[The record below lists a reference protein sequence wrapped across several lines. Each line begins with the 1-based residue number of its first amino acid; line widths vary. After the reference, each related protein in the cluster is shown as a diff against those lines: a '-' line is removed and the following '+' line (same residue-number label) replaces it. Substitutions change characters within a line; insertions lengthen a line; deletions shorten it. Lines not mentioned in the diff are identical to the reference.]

1 MRSNI
6 KTVLAVPLLGSN
18 IYFVIHTFKWLTHC
32 IVFVFAIRK
41 YCIKGEPS
49 LCDRQHIDSYIGSMK
64 ISHMIAGLV
73 QGMNI

>member
-1 MRSNI
+1 MKQYKDCISCASVRI
-6 KTVLAVPLLGSN
+6 KYLFCNS
-18 IYFVIHTFKWLTHC
+18 YC
-32 IVFVFAIRK
+32 IVFAFAIRK

-49 LCDRQHIDSYIGSMK
+49 LCDGQHIDSYIGSMK